1 MTLQPLPTDFVL
13 SHVSLTW
20 REILWGYDHGWINCK
35 GLTELATRRLTTND
49 PTPPAEV
56 ELAGLVVGESSRARA
71 LAEELASQERPL
83 SDEVIKR
90 KWLYLILRWLFEN
103 RERAADPFALV
114 DELYS
119 DFDYPDEVAPFVR
132 YMPPEDGYYPSK
144 HSETENYDHMLQ
156 QWRDYLIAA
165 EKRFGFGLA

>member
-114 DELYS
+114 D
-119 DFDYPDEVAPFVR
+119 
-132 YMPPEDGYYPSK
+132 
-144 HSETENYDHMLQ
+144 
-156 QWRDYLIAA
+156 
-165 EKRFGFGLA
+165 

>member
-20 REILWGYDHGWINCK
+20 REILWGYDHGWINWE
-35 GLTELATRRLTTND
+35 GLTALATRQLVPND

-56 ELAGLVVGESSRARA
+56 ELAGLVVEESTRARD
-71 LAEELASQERPL
+71 LAEDLASQERSL
-83 SDEVIKR
+83 SEEVIRK

-119 DFDYPDEVAPFVR
+119 DFDYPDEIAPFVR
-132 YMPPEDGYYPSK
+132 YMPPEDGYDPSK
-144 HSETENYDHMLQ
+144 HSGTENYDHMLQ

-165 EKRFGFGLA
+165 EKQFGSGPA